1 MTARDR
7 TLVLLLA
14 GVAILGSFWFV
25 GLKPK
30 RAEQSTLATQLTAER
45 ARLQTAEATVAKGL
59 RAKTDYPRD
68 AATVAELGKAVPA
81 DDDLASLMYQLD
93 SVARGARVDFQSMG
107 RSAAAASGS
116 PAPAASGS
124 SSTPPAANG
133 SSSTSAGSSSSSSP
147 SSSSSS
153 TPPSTTGSSSGS
165 SPSAGGAAGATTGSG
180 TPAVTTALPPGSTVG
195 TAGLATLPFTFTFK
209 GSFFELQ
216 RLLSGVQGFVRT
228 GDGSIAV
235 RGRLLSVDGVSLVA
249 GTNGMSD
256 LEAKIVATTYL
267 SPSTQDPAAS
277 TGSTGGNSTGSTGS
291 ASSAPPAPTSSAIT
305 TGTS

>member
-30 RAEQSTLATQLTAER
+30 RAEQSTLATQLTAQR

-81 DDDLASLMYQLD
+81 DDDLASLMYQLE
-93 SVARGARVDFQSMG
+93 SVARGARVEFQSMG

-133 SSSTSAGSSSSSSP
+133 SSSTSAGSSSG
-147 SSSSSS
+147 SSSSSP
-153 TPPSTTGSSSGS
+153 TPPSTTGSSSSGGS
-165 SPSAGGAAGATTGSG
+165 AAGTTTGSG
-180 TPAVTTALPPGSTVG
+180 TAAVTTALPPGATVG

-216 RLLSGVQGFVRT
+216 RLLSGVHGFVRT

-256 LEAKIVATTYL
+256 LEAKVVATTYL